1 MYKGGAFVFSFV
13 INMNYPHEPPKVKC
27 TQTVSRIGLA
37 CAIIL
42 RQVSLDI
49 SSERGS
55 RGERLLKHPQ
65 GRLETSPQSEL
76 GNGRITILV
85 LRAERGRPFEQR

>member
-27 TQTVSRIGLA
+27 TQTVGRVSLA
-37 CAIIL
+37 GAIIL
-42 RQVSLDI
+42 RQAPLDI
-49 SSERGS
+49 SPERGS
-55 RGERLLKHPQ
+55 RRERLPKHSQ
-65 GRLETSPQSEL
+65 RRLEASPQSEL

-85 LRAERGRPFEQR
+85 LRAECRRPIEQR